1 LNEITEQKSFFK
13 SDFFLDAF
21 RGLVHEIAEDPL
33 EDRRNIKSAK
43 NQLSVFWAKGKITV
57 QITGDKEDLIPDL
70 GNGS

>member
-1 LNEITEQKSFFK
+1 
-13 SDFFLDAF
+13 
-21 RGLVHEIAEDPL
+21 LVHEIAEDPL